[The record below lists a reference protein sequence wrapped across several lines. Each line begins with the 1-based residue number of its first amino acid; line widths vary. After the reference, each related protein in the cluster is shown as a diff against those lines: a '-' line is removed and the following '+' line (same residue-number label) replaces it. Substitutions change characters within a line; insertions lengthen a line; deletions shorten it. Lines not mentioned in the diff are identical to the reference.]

1 MIVFFARFA
10 RGPYDPCSICSN
22 QGAVLGRTTH
32 QSNAYAVGFA
42 LLDCKP
48 DGAGYGAAE
57 YHAAKGDHSGRQ
69 IMLKLRLQYAASQ
82 LGRLLAPRT
91 GRSRPK
97 RTDGHNGYAVCGDR
111 RRRWAPVEIS
121 TRQMFG
127 SRRPGRLGAMQHTK
141 PPADDYAMIVR
152 LEAGLPPSSPEE
164 AAARAPYE
172 RLIARIGELEEVG
185 PLPGWEERAVARWR
199 ARKQNDAKG
208 RG

>member
-1 MIVFFARFA
+1 
-10 RGPYDPCSICSN
+10 
-22 QGAVLGRTTH
+22 
-32 QSNAYAVGFA
+32 
-42 LLDCKP
+42 
-48 DGAGYGAAE
+48 
-57 YHAAKGDHSGRQ
+57 
-69 IMLKLRLQYAASQ
+69 
-82 LGRLLAPRT
+82 
-91 GRSRPK
+91 
-97 RTDGHNGYAVCGDR
+97 
-111 RRRWAPVEIS
+111 
-121 TRQMFG
+121 
-127 SRRPGRLGAMQHTK
+127 MQHTK